1 MLIDGALVN
10 NGFYFN
16 DFTTVCLYCLL
27 LVDHV
32 YLPPQIFV
40 TINVCVINTLL
51 EVAVSPEVEW
61 LACREKANLF
71 TPVFVK
77 IHTLINK
84 L

>member
-16 DFTTVCLYCLL
+16 DFTTLYLYCLL
-27 LVDHV
+27 LVDRM
-32 YLPPQIFV
+32 YLPPNPCYYKHLCYKHIS
-40 TINVCVINTLL
+40 I
-51 EVAVSPEVEW
+51 
-61 LACREKANLF
+61 CRCFSRSGTAGMQGESHLVYQ
-71 TPVFVK
+71 VFVI

>member
-32 YLPPQIFV
+32 YLPPQLFV

-51 EVAVSPEVEW
+51 
-61 LACREKANLF
+61 
-71 TPVFVK
+71 
-77 IHTLINK
+77 
-84 L
+84 